1 MSDLEPERH
10 HLFIIM
16 SKNVPARKAFDAWL
30 ANNGIKSAAS
40 RACYLRG
47 DLYPGTNLSY
57 FELAANFMVNGE
69 PSLALTVLDDWYDE
83 IESSTTNVTNRKS
96 YWAKTYQFFLTEQTK
111 LIASNE
117 PLSIDSAILR
127 AIRKKFAK
135 EVSSKNCSRIGLSQ
149 LDGMNHLI
157 SILGENNFIKL
168 AIESSYFFDPD
179 AVKARFDYIQEIF
192 ENGGDL
198 AARESSSH
206 PSYPNIT
213 IVDDTNGNSNVYSL
227 INKEFG
233 YNLNQVTEKK
243 PILNVV
249 VSHVWGNAID
259 PQYFTALWNIV
270 LIPAW
275 ANHLMDKESAQA
287 GSLASK
293 LRATFKALCLKLYDM
308 PSFEWE
314 KLPMGSCPTVGVVG
328 DVRHAQYSLQVI
340 QPSNRKS
347 GIKQGRILIKQIKV

>member
-1 MSDLEPERH
+1 MIKDA
-10 HLFIIM
+10 
-16 SKNVPARKAFDAWL
+16 PARKAFEAWL
-30 ANNGIKSAAS
+30 TNNEIKSAAS

-83 IESSTTNVTNRKS
+83 IESSTTNVANRKS

-117 PLSIDSAILR
+117 PLSIDPATLR
-127 AIRKKFAK
+127 AIRLKYAK

-157 SILGENNFIKL
+157 SFLGEDDFIKL

-179 AVKARFDYIQEIF
+179 AVKVRFDDIRKVF
-192 ENGGDL
+192 EKGGEL
-198 AARESSSH
+198 PARKSTSH
-206 PSYPNIT
+206 PTYPNVT
-213 IVDDTNGNSNVYSL
+213 IVDDTNGNSKVYSL

-243 PILNVV
+243 PILNVI

-275 ANHLMDKESAQA
+275 ANHLMDKESALA

-293 LRATFKALCLKLYDM
+293 LRATIKALCLKLYDM
-308 PSFEWE
+308 PSFDWA
-314 KLPMGSCPTVGVVG
+314 KLPMGSCPTVGVVR
-328 DVRHAQYSLQVI
+328 DVRHDQYPLQVI
-340 QPSNRKS
+340 QASAPAS
-347 GIKQGRILIKQIKV
+347 GIKMGRILIKPIKV